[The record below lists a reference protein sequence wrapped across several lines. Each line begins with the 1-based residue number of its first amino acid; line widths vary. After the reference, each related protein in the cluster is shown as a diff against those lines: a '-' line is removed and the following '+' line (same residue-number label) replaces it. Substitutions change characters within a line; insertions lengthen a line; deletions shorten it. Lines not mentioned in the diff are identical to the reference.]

1 MSGSADLVK
10 FTAAG
15 DVAALDKELQ
25 ARSKAL
31 MEGSGQ
37 SLTKEQ
43 AINNLANRRDDEGY
57 LLIQWAALNNKPE
70 MVEYL
75 VGVGVD
81 VNAKDSNMGQAAL
94 HWAAVNDGIEALDAL
109 VKGGAMV
116 TQIDPSGFT
125 CLHVAAQYGHKRF
138 LYRLVKLYKQDVHLV
153 DGSGRSCLHWAAY
166 KGHPKLVELL
176 LFLGAE
182 VSQQDTPES
191 FTPLHWAALKGNLEV
206 SNILMRQGGNELL
219 EITDKHGRT
228 PKDVALEYNHI
239 AVNRT
244 MKIFHALEKDRKRRE
259 KAFCG
264 LAAKSPLFREQSPT
278 LWIFILVL
286 LSCFH
291 FGVFMPKRA
300 STSIVLDAFVDA
312 LVVLTCTSG
321 LYVLYKCS
329 ETDPGFIPK
338 GKGGSVDELPDLSD
352 DISKPICATCRIV
365 KPARSKHC
373 SICNRCVHQ
382 FDHHW

>member
-43 AINNLANRRDDEGY
+43 AINNLANRRDDEGCGPLSSKYCPTLSWPISPVGDCGSCRY

-206 SNILMRQGGNELL
+206 SNILMRQGTQMTCSMRWL
-219 EITDKHGRT
+219 
-228 PKDVALEYNHI
+228 
-239 AVNRT
+239 
-244 MKIFHALEKDRKRRE
+244 
-259 KAFCG
+259 
-264 LAAKSPLFREQSPT
+264 PL
-278 LWIFILVL
+278 
-286 LSCFH
+286 
-291 FGVFMPKRA
+291 
-300 STSIVLDAFVDA
+300 
-312 LVVLTCTSG
+312 
-321 LYVLYKCS
+321 
-329 ETDPGFIPK
+329 
-338 GKGGSVDELPDLSD
+338 SVW
-352 DISKPICATCRIV
+352 A
-365 KPARSKHC
+365 
-373 SICNRCVHQ
+373 
-382 FDHHW
+382 